1 MFLTLKTRV
10 DPFLLRLGHDSGEL
24 TESTRDSVR
33 VCYYC
38 CCFEFV
44 MTRDTYCLMFEV
56 VWGSVWARW
65 CSAVTTPHHRDS
77 RGGEGVNDVL
87 IVVCGLGLDRWGLR
101 MDLELMLLMLCWVG
115 FGVDVVLMFLF
126 AVGFGVDVV
135 AVVLRFGFR
144 FWLVFVF
151 AKG

>member
-56 VWGSVWARW
+56 V
-65 CSAVTTPHHRDS
+65 
-77 RGGEGVNDVL
+77 
-87 IVVCGLGLDRWGLR
+87 
-101 MDLELMLLMLCWVG
+101 
-115 FGVDVVLMFLF
+115 
-126 AVGFGVDVV
+126 
-135 AVVLRFGFR
+135 
-144 FWLVFVF
+144 
-151 AKG
+151 